1 MKHFAKDISIVIG
14 GAAGQGVQTVETMLM
29 TVLKADGYQVFS
41 SKEYMSRIRGG
52 SNSTEIRITNTGI
65 RSYTRH
71 IDILFALD
79 KEVVPHL
86 EDRITERTVILGEK
100 GVVKSTH
107 HVIDVPLTQMTD
119 EIGSPIYAGTIA
131 AGVILGF
138 LKAPKAPFESFLR
151 NRFTRK
157 GEEVVKK
164 NLEAAEKG
172 YALGEHLAYAE
183 SIDITLNKTDDPKKK
198 LMLSGDQALG
208 LGVLAAGCNFISSY
222 PMSPGTG
229 LLTFLAEQGGPLGV
243 VVDQAEDEIAAINM
257 CLGAWYAGARAIVTT
272 SGGGFALMCEGI
284 SLSGMIETPAVIHIG
299 MRPGPATGLP
309 TRTEQGDINL
319 VLYSGHGEF
328 PRAIFVPGDQEEAFF
343 CAQQAFEMANKY
355 QSPVFLLTDQYLLDS
370 VALVDESDLKRLP
383 IKPHIVETKSDYKRY
398 SLDTEG
404 GVSPRGIPGYGS
416 GIVSVDSDEHDEAGH
431 ITESF
436 DLRQKMMDKR
446 LRKLEGLTA
455 DALLPTF
462 LGDAKKYETLIVC
475 FGSNKGVVTELVRK
489 GDEKTAMLHF
499 SQVYPIA
506 PDAKKYFK
514 RGKKIV
520 VIENNATGQFVDLL
534 EKELNAKIDQRIL
547 KYIGEPFSYD
557 ELKRNLESGI

>member
-29 TVLKADGYQVFS
+29 TVLKSEGYQVFS

-79 KEVVPHL
+79 KEVIPHL
-86 EDRITERTVILGEK
+86 EDRITGKTVILGEK
-100 GVVKSTH
+100 SIVKSMH
-107 HVIDVPLTQMTD
+107 HIIDVPLSKMTD

-131 AGVILGF
+131 VGVILGF
-138 LKAPKAPFESFLR
+138 LKAPKEPFESFLR
-151 NRFTRK
+151 SRFMRK
-157 GEEVVKK
+157 GEEVVQK
-164 NLEAAEKG
+164 NLIAAEKG
-172 YALGEHLAYAE
+172 YSLGEHLAYAE
-183 SIDITLNKTDDPKKK
+183 AIDITLNKNEAVKKK

-229 LLTFLAEQGGPLGV
+229 LLTFLAEQGGALGV

-272 SGGGFALMCEGI
+272 SGGGFALMCEGV

-309 TRTEQGDINL
+309 TRTEQGDLNL

-328 PRAIFVPGDQEEAFF
+328 PRAVFVPGDQEEAFL

-355 QSPVFLLTDQYLLDS
+355 QSPVFILTDQYLLDS
-370 VALVDESDLKRLP
+370 VALVDEADLKRLP
-383 IKPHIVETKSDYKRY
+383 ISAHTIETDEDYKRY
-398 SLDTEG
+398 SLKADG
-404 GVSPRGIPGYGS
+404 GVSPRGVPGFGS

-436 DLRQKMMDKR
+436 DLRQQMMDKR
-446 LRKLEGLTA
+446 LQKLEGLTL
-455 DALLPTF
+455 DALSPTF
-462 LGDAKKYETLIVC
+462 FGDAKAFETLLVC
-475 FGSNKGVVTELVRK
+475 FGSNKGVVTEFVQK
-489 GDEKTAMLHF
+489 AGETVAMLHF
-499 SQVYPIA
+499 AQVYPIA

-520 VIENNATGQFVDLL
+520 VIENNATGQFADLL
-534 EKELNAKIDQRIL
+534 EKELKVKVDQRIL
-547 KYIGEPFSYD
+547 KYIGEPFSSD
-557 ELKRNLESGI
+557 ELKRNLE